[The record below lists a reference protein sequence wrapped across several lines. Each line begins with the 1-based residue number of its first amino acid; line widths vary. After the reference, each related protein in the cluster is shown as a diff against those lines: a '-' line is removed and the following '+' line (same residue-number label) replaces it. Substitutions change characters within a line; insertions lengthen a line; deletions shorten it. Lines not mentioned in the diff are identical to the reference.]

1 VSLVPS
7 DGGSG
12 PGATYYTLDGSD
24 PTTSSSRV
32 LYTAPFLLS
41 ASATVQ
47 FYTLDKVGNAE
58 AVESQAVTISSGGG
72 VAFVQQKSLGS
83 SGSTASLQVPL
94 TSASVSGDTLV
105 AVVALAAG
113 SSASV
118 TGVTD
123 SAGGTWTPGPIG
135 YLSGANSRVEIWY
148 RLGGPSATTVTV
160 GISPAK
166 AVAVNVSE
174 WSGVATTSALDL
186 SKNGSGASATT
197 IATATPF
204 TTGNATDL
212 LIGAAN
218 YPATATPTLTS
229 SGWSGLNP
237 FTSGTGVHGIA
248 AYQITTA
255 AGGYQASWSLTAPSG
270 GHGTAILALKGSSG
284 GGGAAP
290 PAPTLTLTPADGR
303 SFVTG
308 STVYYNS
315 GTSSSFSVGA
325 SASGATAMTFPNVFS
340 GSDGATDSSEPFSQ
354 SYSWT
359 SGAST
364 SGSVSVTASNS
375 SGPSPASQF
384 TVTPD
389 GTAPS
394 TTTLCNGSSCSG
406 SYSSPS
412 PVTVDL
418 VRNDGGSGVQTTY
431 YTTDGTTPTTSSAQ
445 YSTSLSIS
453 TTSTVKFFSVDRVGN
468 AESVQTLVVTIGGGG
483 GGVAFVQQKSLG
495 SSGSTASLQVPLT
508 SASVSGNTLVAVVA
522 LAAGSSANVSGV
534 TDSSGTPW
542 TAAPVIGYLSGVNS
556 RVEIWYRTGAPSVSS
571 VTVNL
576 SASKAVAVNVSEW
589 SGVATTSA
597 LDLSKNGSG
606 ASAPT
611 ISTATPFTTG
621 NATDLVIGA
630 ANYPAT
636 ATPTLTSSGWSG
648 LNPFT
653 SGTGVHGIAA
663 YQITTAAGGYQASW
677 SLNASSGGH
686 GTAIVALKGA

>member
-1 VSLVPS
+1 
-7 DGGSG
+7 
-12 PGATYYTLDGSD
+12 
-24 PTTSSSRV
+24 
-32 LYTAPFLLS
+32 
-41 ASATVQ
+41 
-47 FYTLDKVGNAE
+47 
-58 AVESQAVTISSGGG
+58 
-72 VAFVQQKSLGS
+72 
-83 SGSTASLQVPL
+83 
-94 TSASVSGDTLV
+94 
-105 AVVALAAG
+105 
-113 SSASV
+113 
-118 TGVTD
+118 
-123 SAGGTWTPGPIG
+123 
-135 YLSGANSRVEIWY
+135 
-148 RLGGPSATTVTV
+148 
-160 GISPAK
+160 
-166 AVAVNVSE
+166 
-174 WSGVATTSALDL
+174 
-186 SKNGSGASATT
+186 
-197 IATATPF
+197 
-204 TTGNATDL
+204 
-212 LIGAAN
+212 
-218 YPATATPTLTS
+218 
-229 SGWSGLNP
+229 
-237 FTSGTGVHGIA
+237 
-248 AYQITTA
+248 
-255 AGGYQASWSLTAPSG
+255 
-270 GHGTAILALKGSSG
+270 
-284 GGGAAP
+284 
-290 PAPTLTLTPADGR
+290 
-303 SFVTG
+303 
-308 STVYYNS
+308 
-315 GTSSSFSVGA
+315 
-325 SASGATAMTFPNVFS
+325 
-340 GSDGATDSSEPFSQ
+340 
-354 SYSWT
+354 
-359 SGAST
+359 
-364 SGSVSVTASNS
+364 
-375 SGPSPASQF
+375 
-384 TVTPD
+384 
-389 GTAPS
+389 
-394 TTTLCNGSSCSG
+394 
-406 SYSSPS
+406 
-412 PVTVDL
+412 VTVDL

-495 SSGSTASLQVPLT
+495 SSGGTASLQVPLT

-534 TDSSGTPW
+534 TDCSGTPW

-677 SLNASSGGH
+677 SLSASSGGH